1 MIMKAKRSRLRQRVR
16 DSLAS
21 LMVLSASPAAA
32 SGMVVNLSC
41 GYLYGEGGTGT
52 ADRIHPGTLCVL
64 VADLDGD
71 GFDPPSS
78 GWVSGDDVLV
88 RVSDSEYPQAAG
100 GTLGFDLAS
109 GSTEPG
115 LLSRSLRIDF
125 AQFAGRTAPVPLT
138 LRWFPRYRASDVNVA
153 SAVPAEGTP
162 FGEFR
167 RAVPL
172 YPEAGTVSWLLPL
185 QAGANV
191 TLDPFATAEFG
202 GVDAVTGGTARW
214 LITAGVFPREFV
226 VSGTAAA
233 RTYSFRG
240 SRGRRY
246 AMQRST
252 DLSTWTVRETL
263 TAASDAPIPWQD
275 PEPVSGSRAFYR
287 VVGPL
292 PEP

>member
-1 MIMKAKRSRLRQRVR
+1 MEFFTL
-16 DSLAS
+16 
-21 LMVLSASPAAA
+21 LMVTAASPAAA
-32 SGMVVNLSC
+32 SSMVVNLSC
-41 GYLYGEGGTGT
+41 GYLYGEGGTG
-52 ADRIHPGTLCVL
+52 APDRLHPGTLCVL

-71 GFDPPSS
+71 GFDPPAT

-115 LLSRSLRIDF
+115 LFSRSLRIDF
-125 AQFAGRTAPVPLT
+125 AQFGGRTAAVPLT
-138 LRWFPRYRASDVNVA
+138 LRWFPRYRATDVNVSTA
-153 SAVPAEGTP
+153 TPAEGTP

-167 RAVPL
+167 RAIPL

-202 GVDAVTGGTARW
+202 GIDAATGGTARW
-214 LITAGVFPREFV
+214 LISPGIFPREFA
-226 VSGTAAA
+226 VSGSAAA

-246 AMQRST
+246 AMQRSS
-252 DLSTWTVRETL
+252 DLTTWTVRETI
-263 TAASDAPIPWQD
+263 TATSDDAIPWQD
-275 PEPVSGSRAFYR
+275 PEPLSGSRAFYR

-292 PEP
+292 SEP

>member
-1 MIMKAKRSRLRQRVR
+1 MKVKRSRLKQWVMEFFT
-16 DSLAS
+16 L
-21 LMVLSASPAAA
+21 LMVSAASPAAA
-32 SGMVVNLSC
+32 SSMVVNLSC

-52 ADRIHPGTLCVL
+52 SDRLHPGTLCVL

-88 RVSDSEYPQAAG
+88 RVSDGEYPQAAG
-100 GTLGFDLAS
+100 GTQGFDLAS

-115 LLSRSLRIDF
+115 LFSRSLRIDF
-125 AQFAGRTAPVPLT
+125 AQFGGRTAPVPLT
-138 LRWFPRYRASDVNVA
+138 LRWFPRYRAADVNL
-153 SAVPAEGTP
+153 STTTPAEGTP

-191 TLDPFATAEFG
+191 SLDPFATTEFG
-202 GVDAVTGGTARW
+202 GVDAAAAGTARW
-214 LITAGVFPREFV
+214 LITTGVFPREFV

-240 SRGRRY
+240 SQGRRY

-252 DLSTWTVRETL
+252 DLATWTVQETI

-275 PEPVSGSRAFYR
+275 PAPVSGSRAFYR

-292 PEP
+292 PES

>member
-1 MIMKAKRSRLRQRVR
+1 MKAKRSRLRQW
-16 DSLAS
+16 LMEFFTL
-21 LMVLSASPAAA
+21 LMVTAASPAAA
-32 SGMVVNLSC
+32 SSMVVNLSC
-41 GYLYGEGGTGT
+41 GYLYGEGGTG
-52 ADRIHPGTLCVL
+52 APDRLHPGTLCVL

-71 GFDPPSS
+71 GFDPPAT

-115 LLSRSLRIDF
+115 LFSRSLRIDF
-125 AQFAGRTAPVPLT
+125 AQFGGRTAAVPLA
-138 LRWFPRYRASDVNVA
+138 LRWFPRYRATDVNVSTA
-153 SAVPAEGTP
+153 TPAEGTP

-167 RAVPL
+167 RAIPL

-202 GVDAVTGGTARW
+202 GIDAATGGTARW
-214 LITAGVFPREFV
+214 LISPGIFPREFA
-226 VSGTAAA
+226 VSGSAAA

-246 AMQRST
+246 AMQRSS
-252 DLSTWTVRETL
+252 DLTTWTVRETI
-263 TAASDAPIPWQD
+263 TATSDDAIPWQD
-275 PEPVSGSRAFYR
+275 PEPLSGSRAFYR